1 MWQLQ
6 LLTADAIDA
15 TLFLSL
21 FFIFY
26 FPPCLFVPKRRQ
38 RNEREREGEEEGMQ
52 CNNTK
57 WKRAEKRKHISGP
70 DASARTDMGTH
81 THSYSRDG
89 KRIATPRSNFS
100 IISFLFPL
108 FFCVCLFF
116 SFYPPSMNFL
126 LQQVETVPDP
136 GHCTRCPGVRLAS
149 SEEQQ
154 QQQPILLRIL
164 LRCFDR
170 LSHTDVRGV
179 LICIPRGEREIVVYG
194 SYFESPWMPLGES
207 SPLIL
212 FFTWHGSRWKLTLVV
227 FFSSL
232 FTLIIYAAPAAGP
245 PGVTCCCSLTTHNTY
260 CYTADKMCNS
270 HGSRENGKKLK
281 VVENGISR

>member
-1 MWQLQ
+1 M
-6 LLTADAIDA
+6 
-15 TLFLSL
+15 
-21 FFIFY
+21 
-26 FPPCLFVPKRRQ
+26 R
-38 RNEREREGEEEGMQ
+38 ERERGRRRG
-52 CNNTK
+52 CNATTQNGNGQKRGNTFPGRMLA
-57 WKRAEKRKHISGP
+57 RAQTW
-70 DASARTDMGTH
+70 AH

-108 FFCVCLFF
+108 FSAFAFFF

-179 LICIPRGEREIVVYG
+179 LIRIPRGEREIVVYG
-194 SYFESPWMPLGES
+194 SYFESP
-207 SPLIL
+207 
-212 FFTWHGSRWKLTLVV
+212 
-227 FFSSL
+227 
-232 FTLIIYAAPAAGP
+232 
-245 PGVTCCCSLTTHNTY
+245 
-260 CYTADKMCNS
+260 
-270 HGSRENGKKLK
+270 
-281 VVENGISR
+281 